1 MENNNYKW
9 YVVRTF
15 SGHENK
21 VKALLEAEL
30 RDNDEMRA
38 KIQEVLVPTEKVFE
52 VKDGKKRTKTKNF
65 FPGYILINAD
75 LDKKVINFI
84 VNTPSVMGFLGPPT
98 NPTPLQPDEVN
109 RIIGRLTQDE
119 NTERT
124 ETIFRTGDYVKII
137 DGPFNN
143 FSGYVEEVNEEK
155 MKIKVMVSIFGRKT
169 PVEIDFVQAELEK

>member
-1 MENNNYKW
+1 LDQEKAKW

-21 VKALLEAEL
+21 VKTLIEAEL
-30 RDNDEMRA
+30 ADNEDLRA
-38 KIQEVLVPTEKVFE
+38 RIFEVLVPTEKVFE

-75 LDKKVINFI
+75 LDNRAIDFI
-84 VNTPSVMGFLGPPT
+84 VNTPSVMSFLGAGNKPI
-98 NPTPLQPDEVN
+98 PLQPDEVR
-109 RIIGRLTQDE
+109 RIVGRISKTDE
-119 NTERT
+119 TERT
-124 ETIFRTGDYVKII
+124 ETIFRNGDYVKII

-143 FSGYVEEVNEEK
+143 FSGYVQEVNEEK

>member
-1 MENNNYKW
+1 MEESNFKW

-21 VKALLEAEL
+21 VKALIDAEL
-30 RDNDEMRA
+30 RDNDKLRA
-38 KIQEVLVPTEKVFE
+38 KIAEVLVPTEKVFE
-52 VKDGKKRTKTKNF
+52 VKDGKKKTKIKNF

-75 LDKKVINFI
+75 LDRKVIDFI
-84 VNTPSVMGFLGPPT
+84 VNTPSVMNFLGSPT
-98 NPTPLQPDEVN
+98 NPIPLQSDEVN

-124 ETIFRTGDYVKII
+124 ETIFRTGDFVKIV

-143 FSGYVEEVNEEK
+143 FSGYIEEVNEEK